1 MMGPY
6 AEFLVD
12 FERRHADYVHR
23 NSPRNSL
30 AAVIVE
36 SRPHYFLPKVIRNV
50 MYFLGPEWNL
60 YVLTARPTIEFV
72 HRSLPGWLMPVA
84 PLPEKLLSG
93 SWPRGSNQVHL
104 PRPVYNHLLTRAEFW
119 QSFHEDKLLT
129 FQTDSL
135 LTRRNIADFLQWDYI
150 GAPCTSFDENYFAN
164 GGLALRTRRMMLD
177 CLKLASPVEN
187 EPEDTFYTDRVR
199 QLRGAIPD
207 VYTAARFS
215 VETAYVGHPLGVHGT
230 DKYLHPLEIA
240 ERIVR
245 AVEY

>member
-1 MMGPY
+1 MLS
-6 AEFLVD
+6 FLSTLSVGTPTTCIATV
-12 FERRHADYVHR
+12 HA
-23 NSPRNSL
+23 
-30 AAVIVE
+30 
-36 SRPHYFLPKVIRNV
+36 
-50 MYFLGPEWNL
+50 
-60 YVLTARPTIEFV
+60 TA
-72 HRSLPGWLMPVA
+72 
-84 PLPEKLLSG
+84 
-93 SWPRGSNQVHL
+93 
-104 PRPVYNHLLTRAEFW
+104 
-119 QSFHEDKLLT
+119 
-129 FQTDSL
+129 
-135 LTRRNIADFLQWDYI
+135 
-150 GAPCTSFDENYFAN
+150 
-164 GGLALRTRRMMLD
+164 LD